1 MNSQRT
7 FDHAYAM
14 KAAQWEKIKGELN
27 ALIAMQGSHACT
39 DMDAAATRAQLKS
52 AVEKFIKKVAENDL
66 YC

>member
-1 MNSQRT
+1 MNSPST
-7 FDHAYAM
+7 FDPVYAM

-27 ALIAMQGSHACT
+27 ALVAMQGSHAST

>member
-14 KAAQWEKIKGELN
+14 KAAQWEYLKVHDRAVA
-27 ALIAMQGSHACT
+27 ALQGSHACT
-39 DMDAAATRAQLKS
+39 DMDASLTLTQLKT